1 MAKINK
7 KMNLTNE
14 QISFLKKLL
23 NVNKMEDIKPS
34 VLKKLKEQLK
44 TLDDK
49 RQQSKIKYKMWDIIC
64 YVIFASFAGIESW
77 EDIEDFVEM
86 HYKFFRSFL
95 KMTGGVPNWQTIE
108 RVMAI
113 IDSKELENILVNFII
128 TMTFNQ
134 KNVKDIISIDG
145 RVDKGSGRKETDFNE
160 KVKVLNVL
168 NAYSNNYGMCLA
180 SEMINDKTN
189 EIPTIPTILSR
200 LNIKNTIVTW
210 DALNTQKENIEA
222 VVAGH
227 GDYVIP
233 IKGNHPTFYDELKLY
248 FDDKKCEQIIAGNL
262 NSSYTKEQEKSHS
275 SFIIYEYFQTSDIKW
290 YTDYKDWKKLR
301 SIGMVKK
308 TIIQNG
314 KEKVE
319 IRYYISSLN
328 INIHDF
334 SNAIRNHWNVEN
346 KLHWHLD
353 FTFKEV
359 KNTTINKRALM
370 NLQLVNKFCL
380 AILNRIKPFYNNIS
394 LRRIKNITRMDYENK
409 MAENLCYLLVS

>member
-353 FTFKEV
+353 FTFKED

>member
-222 VVAGH
+222 VVAGY

-353 FTFKEV
+353 FTFKED